1 MTHIQ
6 TVSPTSDEDGG
17 RLLCYRAYQPSAE
30 ERALMRIQN
39 ALAFQQP
46 SEVLAA
52 YYTVWQQCR
61 TLGHSPVIVEKKAV
75 LAAEARRLL
84 QAGEAPGGPRPDEET
99 HQFRRFCRLF
109 LARGGEQFPPFYDL
123 FAQFWAG
130 QDIVQVPGQP
140 VKIIN
145 VLPQPVE
152 PGFPA
157 LAWVLAAPLPRDS
170 IVCAAWPIGFAG
182 GARIPAGTLGRVEGW
197 GGRAGNVLW
206 EGHPHLV
213 LCLREML
220 MMPRGPLPRKS
231 RPTSVRAF
239 FNKPGGSHEEDR
251 ENDGGEA

>member
-1 MTHIQ
+1 M
-6 TVSPTSDEDGG
+6 
-17 RLLCYRAYQPSAE
+17 
-30 ERALMRIQN
+30 
-39 ALAFQQP
+39 
-46 SEVLAA
+46 
-52 YYTVWQQCR
+52 
-61 TLGHSPVIVEKKAV
+61 
-75 LAAEARRLL
+75 
-84 QAGEAPGGPRPDEET
+84 
-99 HQFRRFCRLF
+99 
-109 LARGGEQFPPFYDL
+109 
-123 FAQFWAG
+123 
-130 QDIVQVPGQP
+130 PGQP

-170 IVCAAWPIGFAG
+170 IVCAAWPIGFAD
-182 GARIPAGTLGRVEGW
+182 GARIPAGTLGRVESW

>member
-1 MTHIQ
+1 MTDIQ
-6 TVSPTSDEDGG
+6 TVSSPSGEDGG
-17 RLLCYRAYQPSAE
+17 RLPCYRAYQPSAE

-39 ALAFQQP
+39 ALAFQLP

-61 TLGHSPVIVEKKAV
+61 ALGHSPVMVEKKAL

-99 HQFRRFCRLF
+99 RQFRRFCRLF

-130 QDIVQVPGQP
+130 QDIVQAPGRSAQ
-140 VKIIN
+140 IIN

-157 LAWVLAAPLPRDS
+157 LGWRVGGPAATRQYCLRGLANWFRRRSKNPGGNAGPR
-170 IVCAAWPIGFAG
+170 
-182 GARIPAGTLGRVEGW
+182 RELGRARRQRYV
-197 GGRAGNVLW
+197 GGTPPSRA
-206 EGHPHLV
+206 
-213 LCLREML
+213 
-220 MMPRGPLPRKS
+220 LPARD
-231 RPTSVRAF
+231 A
-239 FNKPGGSHEEDR
+239 HD
-251 ENDGGEA
+251 AA